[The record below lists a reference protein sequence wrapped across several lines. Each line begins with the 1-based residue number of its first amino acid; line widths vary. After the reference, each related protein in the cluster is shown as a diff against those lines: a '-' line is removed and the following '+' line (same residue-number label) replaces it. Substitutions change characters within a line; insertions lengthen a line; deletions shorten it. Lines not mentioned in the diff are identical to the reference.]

1 MSTET
6 TDNNSEI
13 SALRN
18 QVFVLLI
25 ALIVVSGTLAV
36 YMFRQASLMR
46 KDIDAFKQQTQPIMT
61 AYNQNKALIGNFESQ
76 LIAYGKTHPDFVPIL
91 AKYGFV
97 QQVAAP
103 AAPAA
108 PAAAPKK

>member
-1 MSTET
+1 MST
-6 TDNNSEI
+6 DSNSEI
-13 SALRN
+13 STLRN

-46 KDIDAFKQQTQPIMT
+46 KDIDGFKQQTQQIFM

-91 AKYGFV
+91 AKYGLV
-97 QQVAAP
+97 QQQAP
-103 AAPAA
+103 AAP
-108 PAAAPKK
+108 KK

>member
-1 MSTET
+1 MSTDT
-6 TDNNSEI
+6 TDTNSEI
-13 SALRN
+13 SVLRN

-36 YMFRQASLMR
+36 FMFRQASLLR
-46 KDIDAFKQQTQPIMT
+46 KDIDAFKQQTQPIVA
-61 AYNQNKALIGNFESQ
+61 AYNQNKALIGSFESQ

-97 QQVAAP
+97 QPAP
-103 AAPAA
+103 AP
-108 PAAAPKK
+108 APKK